1 LLRKKNKILANHI
14 MSKWKCSRKQKKFT
28 SLVLHVLFT
37 ILPPNTWF
45 KKSLR

>member
-1 LLRKKNKILANHI
+1 LLRKKNKIPANHI